1 MSTDDLVRRMQ
12 EKGAKGG
19 ALGSTVKF
27 ELEDGTIFID
37 GRSTPAEVSAEDRD
51 ADCTI
56 RCSAETL
63 DRLMTGDLSATMA
76 FMTGKLKVEG
86 DMTVAMKLSSIL

>member
-12 EKGAKGG
+12 DKATKGG
-19 ALGSTVKF
+19 DLGATVKF
-27 ELEDGTIFID
+27 VLEDGVIFVD
-37 GRSTPAEVSAEDRD
+37 GRSSPAEVSDADRD

-76 FMTGKLKVEG
+76 FMTGKIKVEG
-86 DMTVAMKLSSIL
+86 DMTVAMKLSAIL